1 MRGERGQAAA
11 ASVLLVLVMVLIA
24 GAMVDVYRLQEARS
38 WAYRA
43 AEAAALTGVTLGRDL
58 STVYTHGR
66 PRVDPGVGHDTAEQ
80 ALLDAL
86 ARWGA
91 TRYAYDIRVAEWGG
105 EVFSGYPPVARADM
119 WGESPWQPDEPA
131 VGVYLEMDVQTYILG
146 LVNGNAPV
154 AVHVFAAAGVA
165 TP

>member
-105 EVFSGYPPVARADM
+105 EVFSATRPWRGPTCGANRPGSRTSQR
-119 WGESPWQPDEPA
+119 WGSTWRWTCRHTSW
-131 VGVYLEMDVQTYILG
+131 GW
-146 LVNGNAPV
+146 
-154 AVHVFAAAGVA
+154 
-165 TP
+165 